1 MIDKPVVD
9 YLIVRMER
17 SLSFASR
24 LVRALDDAALAAG
37 RGITRPIA
45 AAVLAE
51 LEGRE
56 REFAERQ

>member
-1 MIDKPVVD
+1 VVD

-17 SLSFASR
+17 SLSFAVQ

-37 RGITRPIA
+37 RGITRQTA

-51 LEGRE
+51 LGGNDT
-56 REFAERQ
+56 EFAERQ